1 MSIPCSISLN
11 AFSIM
16 VSDCDVDALDCYL
29 ISKGTGTPVY
39 KGFDPLEVIKLLQG
53 FLVSQKVVALELCEI
68 NPLLDEKGKRM
79 AECAVEIVNS
89 LFSFP

>member
-1 MSIPCSISLN
+1 M
-11 AFSIM
+11 
-16 VSDCDVDALDCYL
+16 
-29 ISKGTGTPVY
+29 
-39 KGFDPLEVIKLLQG
+39 EVIKLLQG

-68 NPLLDEKGKRM
+68 NPLLDEKGNRM